1 MLRLIEKPTKPIMPC
16 NYIYSIIYINKF
28 LVPSNFQYHN
38 FILFCNLGFPMSYK
52 TLGST
57 LIFQFQRVH
66 ILLDIILLIS
76 YFFHYHLIPNYK
88 VRNPISNKNKRQ

>member
-1 MLRLIEKPTKPIMPC
+1 MNFWFLQIF
-16 NYIYSIIYINKF
+16 NAIILFY
-28 LVPSNFQYHN
+28 
-38 FILFCNLGFPMSYK
+38 FCNLGFPISYK
-52 TLGST
+52 THGST